1 MKHNTINTHHTQAL
15 HELEKRNAKLKANL
29 FNVLFKT
36 KIQKQSR
43 ATKLKYIRDVTV
55 MEINFG
61 FGYRYGYEYD

>member
-1 MKHNTINTHHTQAL
+1 MEHNIINKRFTQAL

-36 KIQKQSR
+36 KILKQSR

-61 FGYRYGYEYD
+61 FVYGYQYD

>member
-1 MKHNTINTHHTQAL
+1 MKHNIINTLHTQAL
-15 HELEKRNAKLKANL
+15 HEFMKQNAKLKANL

-61 FGYRYGYEYD
+61 FGYRYEYQS